1 MGRATPER
9 AGRPGA
15 LGLAREDLRA
25 FMRDLG
31 QPAFRGDQVYQWIW
45 QRGVMDAEAMTDLPI
60 GLRSALGGGLDWSV
74 PAPRETLGDRDG
86 TMKLVVGLADG
97 ARVETVLIP
106 RPDVFSGDED
116 ESRAAGD
123 AMPWTVCVSTQVGC
137 RMRCVFCRSGRD
149 GLRRNLGP
157 EEIAGQLF
165 VAERLL
171 PPGGKIR
178 KVVLMGIG
186 EPLDNYEGTLGAIK
200 VFLSRRSRVLSNGRI
215 VVSTIGLPA
224 AIRRLDADLGGKV
237 SLALSLHSPSAR
249 KRKAIVRGAGD
260 DAPQKILEAALE
272 FRHPPR
278 ERLTVEYVISAGL
291 NDSQED
297 AAELADLLRGHR
309 CMVNLIP
316 VNPVPG
322 LRFEAP
328 SRGRLEAFQALLRR
342 EGVAAFVRR
351 RRGGSIRA
359 ACGQLAFG
367 HD

>member
-1 MGRATPER
+1 
-9 AGRPGA
+9 
-15 LGLAREDLRA
+15 
-25 FMRDLG
+25 MRDLG
-31 QPAFRGDQVYQWIW
+31 QPAFRGEQVYQWIW
-45 QRGVMDAEAMTDLPI
+45 QRGVVDVEAMTDLPL
-60 GLRSALGGGLDWSV
+60 GLRSALAGGLDWSV
-74 PAPRETLGDRDG
+74 PALRETLGGRDG
-86 TMKLVVGLADG
+86 TKKLVVGLGDG

-106 RPDVFSGDED
+106 GE
-116 ESRAAGD
+116 
-123 AMPWTVCVSTQVGC
+123 AMSWTVCISTQVGC

-171 PPGGKIR
+171 PPGGEIR

-200 VFLSRRSRVLSNGRI
+200 VFLSRRSPVLSNGRI

-260 DAPQKILEAALE
+260 DAPQKIVEAALG

-291 NDSQED
+291 NDSPED
-297 AAELADLLRGHR
+297 AAGLASLLRGHR

-322 LRFEAP
+322 MRFEAP
-328 SRGRLEAFQALLRR
+328 PPARLEAFQALLKR

-367 HD
+367 QD

>member
-1 MGRATPER
+1 MPART
-9 AGRPGA
+9 GRPGA

-25 FMRDLG
+25 LMRDLG
-31 QPAFRGDQVYQWIW
+31 QPAFRGEQVYQWIW
-45 QRGVMDAEAMTDLPI
+45 QRGIADVEAMTDLPLE
-60 GLRSALGGGLDWSV
+60 LRSALAGGLDWSV
-74 PAPRETLGDRDG
+74 PALRKTLGDRDG
-86 TMKLVVGLADG
+86 TMKLVVGLGDG

-106 RPDVFSGDED
+106 RPDVFPGEG
-116 ESRAAGD
+116 EEEGRAAGE
-123 AMPWTVCVSTQVGC
+123 AMPWTVCLSTQVGC
-137 RMRCVFCRSGRD
+137 RMRCVFCRSGRE

-157 EEIAGQLF
+157 EEITGQLF

-186 EPLDNYEGTLGAIK
+186 EPLDNYRGTLGAIR

-260 DAPQKILEAALE
+260 DAPQKILQAALR

-297 AAELADLLRGHR
+297 AAGLASLLRGHR

-328 SRGRLEAFQALLRR
+328 PPGRLEAFQALLRR

-367 HD
+367 QD